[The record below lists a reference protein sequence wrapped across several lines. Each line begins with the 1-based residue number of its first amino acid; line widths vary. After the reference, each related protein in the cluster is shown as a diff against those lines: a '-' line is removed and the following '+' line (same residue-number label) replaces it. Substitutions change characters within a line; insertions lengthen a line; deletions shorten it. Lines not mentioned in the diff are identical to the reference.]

1 MGSRA
6 ERGMEAVVK
15 KGMRLEELEFFDP
28 LKPESHADPYPIY
41 RKLREQAP
49 LHHTPYG
56 TWLVVAYDPAVAILR
71 DHRFSVDHSNRKIPP
86 EIAAELGPS
95 PADRGLENVM
105 LFKDPPDHTR
115 LRTLVNKA
123 FTPRVVER
131 LRSRVQEIVADL
143 LDEAAARGEMDVIA
157 DFAYPLPVRVI
168 AEMLGVPPEDRDR
181 FKGWSRQI
189 APILDPMIADE
200 VFFRVAEAGLALA
213 VYFDD
218 LVAQRRAQPRDD
230 LVSELIAAEDQ
241 GDKLTEEELRATLIL
256 LLVAGH
262 ETTMN
267 LIGNGLYALF
277 RNPEEMERLRND
289 PTLGKS
295 AVEELLRY
303 DGPVHLTARTALD
316 NVDVGDT
323 KVEAG
328 EMCVVVLGAANRDPN
343 QFPEP
348 DRLDVG
354 RAHNRHIAFS
364 AGGHFCVGATLAR
377 LEGEIA
383 FESVLRRFP
392 DLRLATDEVR
402 YRATVTLRGLESL
415 PVRLR

>member
-1 MGSRA
+1 M
-6 ERGMEAVVK
+6 
-15 KGMRLEELEFFDP
+15 
-28 LKPESHADPYPIY
+28 
-41 RKLREQAP
+41 
-49 LHHTPYG
+49 
-56 TWLVVAYDPAVAILR
+56 
-71 DHRFSVDHSNRKIPP
+71 
-86 EIAAELGPS
+86 AAELGPS
-95 PADRGLENVM
+95 PSDRGLDNVM

-123 FTPRVVER
+123 FTPRVVEKMR
-131 LRSRVQEIVADL
+131 VRVQEIVDDL
-143 LDEAAARGEMDVIA
+143 LDEAVPRGEMDVIS

-181 FKGWSRQI
+181 FKGWSRGV
-189 APILDPMIADE
+189 APILDPMISDE
-200 VFFRVAEAGLALA
+200 VFFKVAEAGLALA
-213 VYFDD
+213 MYFDE
-218 LVAQRRAQPRDD
+218 LVATRRAQPRDD

-277 RNPEEMERLRND
+277 RNPDEMERLRAD
-289 PTLGKS
+289 TALGKT

-303 DGPVHLTARTALD
+303 DGPVHLTARTALE
-316 NVDVGDT
+316 DVEVGGVA
-323 KVEAG
+323 VEAG
-328 EMCVVVLGAANRDPN
+328 EMCVVVLGAANRDPD
-343 QFPEP
+343 QFPDP

-354 RAHNRHIAFS
+354 RGHNRHIAFS

-383 FESVLRRFP
+383 FETLLRRLP
-392 DLRLATDEVR
+392 GLKRATNDVS
-402 YRATVTLRGLESL
+402 YRATVTLRGLEAL
-415 PVRLR
+415 PVSF

>member
-1 MGSRA
+1 
-6 ERGMEAVVK
+6 VVK
-15 KGMRLEELEFFDP
+15 RGLEDLEFFDP

-41 RKLREQAP
+41 RVLREQAP
-49 LHHTPYG
+49 LHRTPYG
-56 TWLVVAYDPAVAILR
+56 AWLVVAYEPAVAILR
-71 DHRFSVDHSNRKIPP
+71 DQRFSVDHRNRKITP
-86 EIAAELGPS
+86 EMAAELGPS
-95 PADRGLENVM
+95 PTDRGLENVM

-131 LRSRVQEIVADL
+131 MRVRVQEIVDDL
-143 LDEAAARGEMDVIA
+143 LDQAAPRGEMDVIA

-168 AEMLGVPPEDRDR
+168 AEMLGVPTEDRDR
-181 FKGWSRQI
+181 FKAWSRGV
-189 APILDPMIADE
+189 APILDPVLSDD
-200 VFFRVAEAGLALA
+200 VFFGVAEAGLMLA
-213 VYFDD
+213 AYFDE
-218 LVAQRRAQPRDD
+218 LVATRRAQPRDD

-277 RNPEEMERLRND
+277 RNPNEMERLRTD
-289 PTLGKS
+289 LSVGKT

-303 DGPVHLTARTALD
+303 DGPVHLTARTALE
-316 NVDVGDT
+316 DVEVGGVV
-323 KVEAG
+323 VEAG
-328 EMCVVVLGAANRDPN
+328 EMCVVVLGAANRDPD
-343 QFPEP
+343 QFPDP

-383 FESVLRRFP
+383 FETLLRRLP
-392 DLRLATDEVR
+392 GLRQATDNVS
-402 YRATVTLRGLESL
+402 YRATVTLRGLEAL
-415 PVRLR
+415 PVTF

>member
-1 MGSRA
+1 MKESKAAGI
-6 ERGMEAVVK
+6 
-15 KGMRLEELEFFDP
+15 RLDELEFFDP

-41 RKLREQAP
+41 RRLREQAP
-49 LHHTPYG
+49 LHRTPYG
-56 TWLVVAYDPAVAILR
+56 TWLVVAYEPAVAILR
-71 DHRFSVDHSNRKIPP
+71 DHRFSVDHSHRKIPP
-86 EIAAELGPS
+86 EIAADLGPS
-95 PADRGLENVM
+95 PTERGLENVM

-131 LRSRVQEIVADL
+131 LRSRVQEIVDDL
-143 LDEAAARGEMDVIA
+143 LDEASARGEVDVIA

-189 APILDPMIADE
+189 APILDPVIADD
-200 VFFRVAEAGLALA
+200 VFFQVAEAGLALA
-213 VYFDD
+213 MYFDE
-218 LVAQRRAQPRDD
+218 LVATRRAQPRDD

-241 GDKLTEEELRATLIL
+241 GDRLTEEELRATLIL

-277 RNPEEMERLRND
+277 RNPEEMERLRAD
-289 PTLGKS
+289 ESLGKS

-303 DGPVHLTARTALD
+303 DGPVHLTARTALED
-316 NVDVGDT
+316 IDVGGVS
-323 KVEAG
+323 VEAG
-328 EMCVVVLGAANRDPN
+328 EMCVVVLGAANRDPD
-343 QFPEP
+343 QFPDP

-354 RAHNRHIAFS
+354 RKHNRHIAFS

-383 FESVLRRFP
+383 FESLLRRFP
-392 DLRLATDEVR
+392 GMELATDEVR